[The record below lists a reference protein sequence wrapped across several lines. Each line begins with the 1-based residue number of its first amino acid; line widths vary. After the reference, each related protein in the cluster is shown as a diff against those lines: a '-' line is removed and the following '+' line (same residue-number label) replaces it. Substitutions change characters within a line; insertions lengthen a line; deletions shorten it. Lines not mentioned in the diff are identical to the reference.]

1 MLKIRHYDFYLANQA
16 LNLACEKI
24 DELFPTCPSGELDFL
39 SNICTK
45 DITCAE
51 CWKRYLVEEVVK
63 QAEEKIN
70 KELGE
75 GEE

>member
-1 MLKIRHYDFYLANQA
+1 MFKIRHYDFYLANEA

-24 DELFPTCPSGELDFL
+24 DKLSPTCPSGELDFL
-39 SNICTK
+39 FNDCAK

-51 CWKRYLVEEVVK
+51 CWKRYLVEEVIK
-63 QAEEKIN
+63 EFEERIN
-70 KELGE
+70 EEFGE